1 MTTSFTRRGLVGTTA
16 AGAVG
21 LIAAHAAAGGPQ
33 IKPETGQP
41 ADMLVTAKGGAVTLP
56 PLQERSEANQQFRN
70 ADPFTRRL
78 GVAVVGLGHLS
89 LQEILPAFGS
99 AEHVKVTALVSGSRD
114 KARVL
119 AAQFNVPE
127 AGLYG
132 YDDFDRIKDN
142 PAVDIVYIV
151 LPNAMHREW
160 TERAAA
166 AGKHVLCE
174 KPMATSSADA
184 QAMVDAVKAAGKLL
198 MIAYRCQ
205 YEPYNRS
212 VIKIARSGELGD
224 LRMIEAVNG
233 QNNANNGQW
242 RHVKALAGGGS
253 LPDVG
258 LYCLN
263 AARFVTGEE
272 PVEIRARITR
282 PKDDPRF
289 REIEDLCSFEL
300 TFPSGVLAVC
310 SSGYSIHET
319 RRMRV
324 IGSTAWADLDPAFA
338 YRGLRL
344 KVGKKSGQGSSADE
358 RTMPEHSQF
367 ALEMDH
373 FAQAIRAGKPP
384 RTPGEE
390 GLQDM
395 KLIEAIYRSAETGR
409 TVKLAEVAGRDVFR
423 GMEPTES

>member
-1 MTTSFTRRGLVGTTA
+1 MTNFTRRGLVGGTA

-21 LIAAHAAAGGPQ
+21 LIAAQAAAGGPQ
-33 IKPETGQP
+33 IPPDTGQP
-41 ADMLVTAKGGAVTLP
+41 AGMLGAVKGDAVTLP
-56 PLQERSEANQQFRN
+56 PLQAQSETNQPVRN
-70 ADPFTRRL
+70 SDPFARKL
-78 GVAVVGLGHLS
+78 GVAVVGLGHLA
-89 LQEILPAFGS
+89 LQEILPGFAS

-114 KARVL
+114 KARAV
-119 AAQFNVPE
+119 AAQYNVPE
-127 AGLYG
+127 TGLYG

-174 KPMATSSADA
+174 KPMSTSSVDA

-205 YEPYNRS
+205 YEPYNRTA
-212 VIKIARSGELGD
+212 IKLARGGELGE
-224 LRMIEAVNG
+224 LRLIEAVNG

-263 AARFVTGEE
+263 AARYITGEE
-272 PVEIRARITR
+272 PVEISARITQ

-289 REIEDLCSFEL
+289 REIEDICSFDL
-300 TFPSGVLAVC
+300 RFPSGVMASC

-344 KVGKKSGQGSSADE
+344 KVGRKMGQGSSADE
-358 RTMPEHSQF
+358 RTLPEHSQF

-373 FAQAIRAGKPP
+373 FADAIRLGRTP

-395 KLIEAIYRSAETGR
+395 RLIEAIYRAGETGR
-409 TVKLAEVAGRDVFR
+409 TVKLAEIKGRDVFR
-423 GMEPTES
+423 GMEPSES